1 MVAMLKSAVGS
12 KAFVLHIPPAAMW
25 LAADLIGK
33 VTGDVLLTRDEV
45 KGLMADLLVSQ
56 ASPTAAGR
64 LSEWVHQ
71 HAAEV
76 GQHYASEIARRRQ
89 PQPSG

>member
-1 MVAMLKSAVGS
+1 V
-12 KAFVLHIPPAAMW
+12 
-25 LAADLIGK
+25 
-33 VTGDVLLTRDEV
+33 LTRDEV

-56 ASPTAAGR
+56 ASPTASGR

-71 HAAEV
+71 HAADL

-89 PQPSG
+89 PKQSG